1 MISHRLAVSC
11 ALLMLVAASAHAQI
25 PDKFTNLK
33 VLPKDTPKPEL
44 IKIMRG
50 FSGDLGVR
58 CSFCHEAKDPHDL
71 STFNF
76 ASDQVPEKAT
86 AREMMRMAKNIN
98 EQVDKIM
105 GKEHPDHL
113 KVTCFTCHHGNH
125 QPETLADALVP
136 VLKKD
141 GPDAAVAHYKQL
153 RTEYYGQAT
162 YDFSE
167 WSLVQIAEELSHDPA
182 QIAGARALLNA
193 NLEYYPES
201 AATYARLG
209 ETYIA
214 EGDTTTALTHMEK
227 ALTLAPE
234 DQRLK
239 QRIDAIKAGKK

>member
-11 ALLMLVAASAHAQI
+11 AVLMFVAASAQAQI
-25 PDKFTNLK
+25 PDTFTNLK

-44 IKIMRG
+44 VKIMRG
-50 FSGDLGVR
+50 FSHDLGVR
-58 CSFCHEAKDPHDL
+58 CTFCHSAKDPQDF
-71 STFNF
+71 STINF
-76 ASDQVPEKAT
+76 ASDQVPAKET
-86 AREMMRMAKNIN
+86 AREMMRMAKNVN
-98 EQVDKIM
+98 EQLDKIM

-113 KVTCFTCHHGNH
+113 QVTCFTCHHGNER
-125 QPETLADALVP
+125 PETLGDALTR

-141 GPDAAVAHYKQL
+141 GPDAAVARYKEL
-153 RTEYYGQAT
+153 REEYYGQAA

-167 WSLVQIAEELSHDPA
+167 WSLVMVAEELSKDPT
-182 QIAGARALLNA
+182 QVAGARALLNA